1 MTRSAIPESGS
12 LLFVY
17 GSLKEGFPN
26 FHVNGGR
33 RVPGRFRTVHPHPL
47 YLADGVLP
55 CLLPAAGQGHRVAGQ
70 LFEVGA
76 AELARMDRLEKVGEP
91 GGYERV
97 TIEVERDGNGDG
109 DGDGN
114 GCGPVGPWPAFVY
127 VQHESRLAGTGPHI
141 GPIEEYTHEHAKNLR
156 WSGSA

>member
-1 MTRSAIPESGS
+1 M
-12 LLFVY
+12 LFVY

-76 AELARMDRLEKVGEP
+76 AELARMDRLEKRRRGR
-91 GGYERV
+91 GRQRV
-97 TIEVERDGNGDG
+97 RARRPVAGLRLRPARIPARRDG
-109 DGDGN
+109 
-114 GCGPVGPWPAFVY
+114 PAHRADRGV
-127 VQHESRLAGTGPHI
+127 HP
-141 GPIEEYTHEHAKNLR
+141 
-156 WSGSA
+156 